1 LKEESKDIQEFSKRQ
16 DWERN
21 HVAITDAYFRLFVE
35 LKRPPNQTEI
45 AEACKLS
52 RISIGKHLKELKI
65 EDVTPEIKLRTTRVL
80 LGLTKKAETGDP
92 PAVKLWMQ
100 LVHGWVETSKLTGTV
115 GTFDASACSMSQL
128 ERIKNGEDINFV
140 LQSINN

>member
-1 LKEESKDIQEFSKRQ
+1 LKEEDSQVSTKRR

-21 HVAITDAYFRLFVE
+21 HAAITEAYITLIQE
-35 LKRPPNQTEI
+35 LKYSPTQTQI
-45 AEACKLS
+45 AERCKLS
-52 RISIGKHLKELKI
+52 RESVNAHLKELKI
-65 EDVTPEIKLRTTRVL
+65 EDVTPDIKLHTQRVL
-80 LGLTKKAETGDP
+80 LGLTKKAETGDA

-100 LVHGWVETSKLTGTV
+100 LVHGWKEETRHSGTI

-128 ERIKNGEDINFV
+128 ERIKNGEDPNFV